1 MNVDKIARIQCVTI
15 KEELFSYQQLPDHQ
29 QDDTGDAQDAHQQ
42 AGEQIDLKDD
52 ARQAG
57 QQIQQP
63 QADEAGCGVD
73 GHLPQTAHLLDDK
86 FQHQKADD
94 DGNDER
100 ENIFHGFLHK
110 NHFSIV

>member
-1 MNVDKIARIQCVTI
+1 MKNACRFSARIFCLQ
-15 KEELFSYQQLPDHQ
+15 KLADHQ
-29 QDDTGDAQDAHQQ
+29 QNDAGDAQEAHQQ
-42 AGEQIDLKDD
+42 AGDEIDLKHD

-63 QADEAGCGVD
+63 QADEAGSGVD
-73 GHLPQTAHLLDDK
+73 EHLPQTAHLLHDK